1 MTDIFSKA
9 AHNLFC
15 AYADSTG
22 NFCTVRNICVT
33 QDASSSLYQLELV
46 LRLDKIVEKPDGP
59 RGYVFIE
66 HGGIPNA
73 GTVMMDGRKYEELKT
88 RTNR

>member
-1 MTDIFSKA
+1 M
-9 AHNLFC
+9 
-15 AYADSTG
+15 
-22 NFCTVRNICVT
+22 
-33 QDASSSLYQLELV
+33 
-46 LRLDKIVEKPDGP
+46 DKIVEKPDGP

-73 GTVMMDGRKYEELKT
+73 GTVMMDERKYEELKT